1 MGLLGGFNPYSYV
14 HNPVNF
20 VDPFGLA
27 GEDCGNALEQESKLA
42 KEDRARRHTSSSAK
56 YKKHTLARTQE
67 EAKGLSSKGGAAQYW
82 DESIGRGKTTSDQVT
97 KFRNKIEKEALQKG
111 THSPQSGGSDYY
123 IYDSG
128 RNIGYNNGKPTQY
141 MRVEVTK
148 STNEFHGHPI
158 SAQDYY
164 GYLKKVK

>member
-1 MGLLGGFNPYSYV
+1 M

-27 GEDCGNALEQESKLA
+27 GDDCGNALEQESKLA

-82 DESIGRGKTTSDQVT
+82 DESIGHGKITGDQAT

-111 THSPQSGGSDYY
+111 TYSPQSGGSDYY

-141 MRVEVTK
+141 MRVEVTN

-158 SAQDYY
+158 SAQDYN